1 MVKMVGLWISLQAKG
16 VKALL
21 LKSFKKDGNLVPLS
35 PELQAPR
42 ALLWD
47 PVDSESS
54 LRCFPLEVLLLPAAG
69 RAEQVCVLF

>member
-21 LKSFKKDGNLVPLS
+21 LKSFKDGNLVPLS

-47 PVDSESS
+47 LVDSESS
-54 LRCFPLEVLLLPAAG
+54 LRCFPLEVLLLPAAV